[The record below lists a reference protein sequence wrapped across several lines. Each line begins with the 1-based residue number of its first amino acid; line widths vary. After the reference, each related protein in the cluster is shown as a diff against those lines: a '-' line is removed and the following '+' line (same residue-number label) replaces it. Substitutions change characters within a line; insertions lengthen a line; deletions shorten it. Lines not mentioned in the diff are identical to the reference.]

1 MGRKQQQSR
10 GYDYRKHQ
18 AEKVQK
24 QRREIWNRN
33 RGYYPTMSVEKVSK
47 DGQTYFTEGSRD
59 DLKQYLRKTMNRRF
73 RKYGIDEGHE
83 VSGKSRIFRRAF
95 NFDWIWY

>member
-1 MGRKQQQSR
+1 MGRKQQSR

-33 RGYYPTMSVEKVSK
+33 RSYYPTMSVEKVSK
-47 DGQTYFTEGSRD
+47 DGQTYFTEGPRD

>member
-1 MGRKQQQSR
+1 MGRRQQQPR

-24 QRREIWNRN
+24 QRREIWNR
-33 RGYYPTMSVEKVSK
+33 RYYPTMCIKKVSK
-47 DGQTYFTEGSRD
+47 DGQVYFTEGSHD
-59 DLKQYLRKTMNRRF
+59 NLKQYLKKTMNRRF
-73 RKYGIDEGHE
+73 RKYGVDERYE